1 MNPYFLNDLLLIDD
15 FITKVQVNR
24 YILVDE
30 FKIAVQ

>member
-1 MNPYFLNDLLLIDD
+1 MNPYLLNVLLLIDD